1 MSEARSQ
8 YTLGY
13 TPVRPKTQP
22 TASIYRSID
31 VIVHRPGLK
40 IIAKDGYYALPVA
53 AAR

>member
-13 TPVRPKTQP
+13 TPVRPKTQQ
-22 TASIYRSID
+22 TATLYRDIE

-40 IIAKDGYYALPVA
+40 IAAKTGYYALPA